1 MGIRRCLACG
11 DSFRSRPQVPD
22 QSYCSKAQCQRERRK
37 LWQRE
42 RREADDDY
50 RDNQDR
56 AHKKWL
62 ANHPDYWQRYRAA
75 NPQYV
80 EKNRSQQ
87 RVRNAARNAG
97 PIANMDLTPSVSP
110 VTSGTYRLSLAQAE
124 EIANMDAWI
133 VEITVLSGT

>member
-22 QSYCSKAQCQRERRK
+22 QSYCSKSECQRERRK

-42 RREADDDY
+42 RRGADDDY

-56 AHKKWL
+56 ANKKWL
-62 ANHPDYWQRYRAA
+62 ASHPGYWQAYRAA

-80 EKNRSQQ
+80 EKNRLQQ
-87 RVRNAARNAG
+87 RVRNAARKAE
-97 PIANMDLTPSVSP
+97 PVANMDASPSVPP
-110 VTSGTYRLSLAQAE
+110 VASGTYRLSLAQAE

-133 VEITVLSGT
+133 VKITLLTGT